1 MLIVQLP
8 RFVNEKTPTFPLTTS
23 WGSPETTD
31 FIKISSPEQGWPG
44 RACAVEARGRRGE
57 DGGGGEDR
65 GETSP
70 HIHAPQGDTAAT
82 RIPREGGLRNRAGCQ
97 QTPK

>member
-1 MLIVQLP
+1 MLIAQLP

-57 DGGGGEDR
+57 DGGGR
-65 GETSP
+65 GGPGRDLPP
-70 HIHAPQGDTAAT
+70 HTCPAGRHGGHADTA
-82 RIPREGGLRNRAGCQ
+82 RGG
-97 QTPK
+97 P